1 MRQIMAI
8 IEDKEVEMPV
18 RRNCMKIVSN
28 VLLSDDCRY
37 EVLNN
42 NGLEMF
48 AKRIDDYEDVEAQ
61 RIAAKALLNIAISSR
76 NFCGI

>member
-1 MRQIMAI
+1 MAI
-8 IEDKEVEMPV
+8 IEDREVEMPV